1 MFNKWFFFFNIYKM
15 VIVEYKLIFSL
26 YYKLDNVGDLI
37 IKYLVRY
44 YNDRR
49 LSNSLNISNE
59 VLNLIK
65 NYLVCVFIFLKDD
78 LLKC

>member
-1 MFNKWFFFFNIYKM
+1 MAT
-15 VIVEYKLIFSL
+15 VEYKLTFSP
-26 YYKLDNVGDLI
+26 YHKSDNVGDLTT
-37 IKYLVRY
+37 KYLVRY

-65 NYLVCVFIFLKDD
+65 NYLVCVPTSLKDD